1 MRHALPFSRPDKI
14 EAAAVWF
21 DQMTDD
27 QMLLALCI
35 REEELDDPAAW
46 CQEFRAYRRE
56 AKEGPKTVAEAEAM
70 MLRSAALSD
79 RIRKKPIT

>member
-1 MRHALPFSRPDKI
+1 M
-14 EAAAVWF
+14 WF

-46 CQEFRAYRRE
+46 CREFRAYSQE